1 MPRTDI
7 RLVMRASYHEDAT
20 ICIMRYGTLDF
31 ETASVAPDLLA
42 GPVQKFL
49 TIHPEIEDVW
59 VSKIDPSLAD
69 TAAFCE
75 KYEVELDVS
84 ANCIVVEAKRGERIW
99 YAACIILA
107 TTKADING
115 AVRRLLDARKISFA
129 PMDKA
134 TALTAM
140 EYGGIT
146 PIGLPAD
153 WPILIDEQVVK
164 QDKLII
170 GSGIRS
176 SKILTTPG
184 VLSSLPNV
192 EIQQIIK

>member
-7 RLVMRASYHEDAT
+7 RLVMRASYHESAT
-20 ICIMRYGTLDF
+20 ICIMHYGTLDF
-31 ETASVAPDLLA
+31 EAASATPELLA
-42 GPVQKFL
+42 EPVQNFL
-49 TIHPEIEDVW
+49 TVHPEIKDVW
-59 VSKIDPSLAD
+59 VSKIDPTLAD

-75 KYEVELDVS
+75 KYEIGLDVS

-153 WPILIDEQVVK
+153 WSIIIDEQVLK

-170 GSGIRS
+170 GSGIRG
-176 SKILTTPG
+176 SKILTASA

-192 EIQQIIK
+192 QVQPIIK